1 MKRKILTIT
10 LCVALLFALTFSLAS
25 CSSVQTFTVGNL
37 SIDLNSTYFDATSII
52 PVGEEVE
59 LFASYLSLVDGL
71 VVIPTFAPDTYDNLT
86 MDEYVDAYADLID
99 GVVSYYQD
107 DIPVINYEQAA
118 EDYVFS
124 VEAYVF
130 EDDGGFWVVA
140 FMNIFGDIGEKGE
153 TITGYV
159 DSIVIE

>member
-1 MKRKILTIT
+1 MKKKILTIT

-86 MDEYVDAYADLID
+86 MDE
-99 GVVSYYQD
+99 
-107 DIPVINYEQAA
+107 
-118 EDYVFS
+118 
-124 VEAYVF
+124 
-130 EDDGGFWVVA
+130 
-140 FMNIFGDIGEKGE
+140 
-153 TITGYV
+153 
-159 DSIVIE
+159 